1 MSSRVAIVTG
11 AGQGI
16 GRAIAIRLA
25 EDGLDV
31 VLNDL
36 PTNAKSLV
44 EVVTAIR
51 SKGHKALGVPGNAAD
66 EGDVDRL
73 VQTAVDQFGGLDV
86 VSRQLSM
93 LIWFYFTQPYSLSP
107 MRESAFTV
115 HYLMVR
121 SHQHYKFIDR

>member
-36 PTNAKSLV
+36 STNAKSLV
-44 EVVTAIR
+44 EVVTTIR

-93 LIWFYFTQPYSLSP
+93 LIWFYFTHTSLAILQFVANAGISIYSSLLDGEEP
-107 MRESAFTV
+107 PA
-115 HYLMVR
+115 
-121 SHQHYKFIDR
+121 